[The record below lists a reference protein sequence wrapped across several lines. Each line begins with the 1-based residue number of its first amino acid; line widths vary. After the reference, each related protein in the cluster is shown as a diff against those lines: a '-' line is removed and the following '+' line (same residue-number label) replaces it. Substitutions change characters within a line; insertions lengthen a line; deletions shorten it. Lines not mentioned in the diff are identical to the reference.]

1 MFRRQYL
8 YDPGWGRISYVNRY
22 AQSMN
27 RQVRE
32 NMHGQGTYESALN
45 LANAGEMPIKRA
57 MRHNF
62 SLLRLR
68 WGDWHCPGDSWW
80 GPGVTGK
87 ASVLLVAVRVLTTT
101 LEGNSTRPEQV
112 PLMVSRST
120 TCEYPKVHFQRKTS
134 ETRGCEQMNL
144 GIFTPWN
151 PLLQLK
157 WTNYIVS
164 TMLLNGKKR
173 SAEGY
178 TLHYLYK
185 VYHRQNAEREFTF
198 FGMHTYVTVEICGNN

>member
-32 NMHGQGTYESALN
+32 NTHGQGTYESALTSPV
-45 LANAGEMPIKRA
+45 LGKCQSKGQQDTISHSYDSGGGTDIVQGIPGGDVERQGKLRFAGG
-57 MRHNF
+57 
-62 SLLRLR
+62 S
-68 WGDWHCPGDSWW
+68 
-80 GPGVTGK
+80 
-87 ASVLLVAVRVLTTT
+87 ASAHHHAGGQL
-101 LEGNSTRPEQV
+101 TRPEQA
-112 PLMVSRST
+112 PLLAYRSPKW
-120 TCEYPKVHFQRKTS
+120 EYPDVCFQRKTS

-144 GIFTPWN
+144 GTFTPWN

-178 TLHYLYK
+178 TRYYLYT
-185 VYHRQNAEREFTF
+185 VYRRRNAEREFTF
-198 FGMHTYVTVEICGNN
+198 FGMHTYVTVEICGND